1 MDIVNSILQDENTK
15 PDLKKSTTVHK
26 DIEPDIDVGSLL
38 VSDYNAL
45 DTKNLR
51 SNTDIYLQQ
60 LTRDNVQLLINAIWD
75 LPTERV
81 EEAIVAQLPKPQY
94 ILPRMRCIPKP
105 KPLTK
110 WQQFAKE
117 KGIKS
122 TKKSKSKLKWDE
134 ELQKWIPRYGYQRA
148 KAAEQKEWLVEVGND
163 NNPKEDPFTALSASK
178 RERQSKNEL
187 QRLRNIAK
195 SKNVKLPRVGIP
207 TVEHFPKP
215 SQLSTAVTI
224 ARKSTASLGKFQER
238 LPKEKDAKGALT
250 KLQGLKRKATE
261 IPLNAKDEK
270 QKNKELVNKILSS
283 KPPILPTDIP
293 TVPKVKRKKITDKK
307 GKGSRKPKAGKGK
320 RDMHMKVGGR
330 KRR

>member
-1 MDIVNSILQDENTK
+1 MDIVNSILESEDAK
-15 PDLKKSTTVHK
+15 SDLKKSTTVYK
-26 DIEPDIDVGSLL
+26 DVEPEIDIGSLL
-38 VSDYNAL
+38 VSDYNGF

-51 SNTDIYLQQ
+51 SNLNNYLQQ
-60 LTRDNVQLLINAIWD
+60 LTRDNVQLLINAIWE

-94 ILPRMRCIPKP
+94 ILPRTRCVPKP
-105 KPLTK
+105 KSLTK

-122 TKKSKSKLKWDE
+122 NKKNKTKLKWDE
-134 ELQKWIPRYGYQRA
+134 ELQKWIPRYGYKRA
-148 KAAEQKEWLVEVGND
+148 QAAEQKEWLVEVGND
-163 NNPKEDPFTALSASK
+163 NNPKEDPFTAMNANK

-195 SKNVKLPRVGIP
+195 SKNVKLPRVGLP

-215 SQLSTAVTI
+215 SHLSTAITV

-238 LPKEKDAKGALT
+238 LSKEKDAKGILT
-250 KLQGLKRKATE
+250 KLPNLKRKAKE
-261 IPLNAKDEK
+261 IPINAKDERE
-270 QKNKELVNKILSS
+270 KNKDLVNRVLSNKAPILTTELSS
-283 KPPILPTDIP
+283 TPT
-293 TVPKVKRKKITDKK
+293 VKRKKITDKK
-307 GKGSRKPKAGKGK
+307 NKGSKKPKAGKGK

>member
-1 MDIVNSILQDENTK
+1 MDVVNTILQNEEVKSDS
-15 PDLKKSTTVHK
+15 KKYTTFHK
-26 DIEPDIDVGSLL
+26 DVEPEIDLGSLL
-38 VSDYNAL
+38 VSDSNTL
-45 DTKNLR
+45 DVKRLR
-51 SNTDIYLQQ
+51 SNSSTYLQQ
-60 LTRDNVQLLINAIWD
+60 LTRDNVQLLINAVWS

-94 ILPRMRCIPKP
+94 VLPRTRCIPKP

-117 KGIKS
+117 KGIR
-122 TKKSKSKLKWDE
+122 TNKKNRTKLKWDE
-134 ELQKWIPRYGYQRA
+134 ELQKWMPRYGYQRT

-163 NNPKEDPFTALSASK
+163 NNPKEDPFTAMSASK

-195 SKNVKLPRVGIP
+195 SKKVKLPRVGIP

-215 SQLSTAVTI
+215 SQLSTAVTV
-224 ARKSTASLGKFQER
+224 AHQSTASLGKFQER
-238 LPKEKDAKGALT
+238 LPKEKDAKGILT
-250 KLQGLKRKATE
+250 KLPSLKKKAKE
-261 IPLNAKDEK
+261 IPLNLKDEK
-270 QKNKELVNKILSS
+270 EKNKDLVNKILSHKS
-283 KPPILPTDIP
+283 TILNVDSSPVSTM
-293 TVPKVKRKKITDKK
+293 KRKKVTSKK
-307 GKGSRKPKAGKGK
+307 SKGSKKPKAGKGK